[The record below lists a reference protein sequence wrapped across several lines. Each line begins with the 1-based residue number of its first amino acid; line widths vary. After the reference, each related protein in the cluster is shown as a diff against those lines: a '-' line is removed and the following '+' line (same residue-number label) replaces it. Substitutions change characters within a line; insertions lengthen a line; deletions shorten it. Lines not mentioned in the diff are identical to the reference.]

1 MPRGRGAATKGPIT
15 QEIGMGFK
23 YFLMNNTDGRIVL
36 TFNRPEKLNAVTYDM
51 GLEFREILQQI
62 NEDHD
67 SRVVI
72 ITGAGKG
79 FCSGAD
85 VSGTEQ
91 KQSLNAW
98 TGLWDGIFLQMRALR
113 RPIIGAVN
121 GVSAG
126 LGFSLAAACDIR
138 IASEQARFTAIFVR
152 RALGVD
158 CGLSYTLPRIVGLSN
173 AFRMMY
179 TGDIIDAQTALGM
192 GLVSE
197 VVPAEEL
204 LSTAD
209 ALAAQIAANPPLTVS
224 AIRRVTYAAQESPL
238 QTMLGMEFHTNR
250 MLMHTEDYT
259 EGIKSFQEKRAPT
272 FRGR

>member
-1 MPRGRGAATKGPIT
+1 
-15 QEIGMGFK
+15 MGLK

-36 TFNRPEKLNAVTYDM
+36 TFNRPEKLNAVTHDM

-67 SRVVI
+67 SRVLI

-91 KQSLNAW
+91 KQSQNAW
-98 TGLWDGIFLQMRALR
+98 TGLWERNFLDMRSLR
-113 RPIIGAVN
+113 RPIIGAIN

-158 CGLSYTLPRIVGLSN
+158 CGLSYVLPRIVGLSN

-179 TGDIIDAQTALGM
+179 TGEIIDAQTALGM

-250 MLMHTEDYT
+250 MLMHTEDYA
-259 EGIKSFQEKRAPT
+259 EGIESFQQKRAPT

>member
-1 MPRGRGAATKGPIT
+1 
-15 QEIGMGFK
+15 MGLK
-23 YFLMNNTDGRIVL
+23 YFLMKNTDGRITL
-36 TFNRPEKLNAVTYDM
+36 TFNRPEKLNAVTHDM
-51 GLEFREILQQI
+51 GLEFREILQEI

-67 SRVVI
+67 SRVLI
-72 ITGAGKG
+72 ITGAGRG

-85 VSGTEQ
+85 VSGSDQ
-91 KQSLNAW
+91 KDSRNAW
-98 TGLWDGIFLQMRALR
+98 TGLWESNFLLMRGLR

-126 LGFSLAAACDIR
+126 MGFSLAAACDIR
-138 IASEQARFTAIFVR
+138 IASEDARFSAIFVR
-152 RALGVD
+152 RGLGVD

-179 TGDIIDAQTALGM
+179 TGEMVDAQRALGM

-197 VVPAEEL
+197 VVPADEL
-204 LSTAD
+204 LPTAD
-209 ALAAQIAANPPLTVS
+209 ALAAQIAGNPPLTVS
-224 AIRRVTYAAQESPL
+224 AIRRVTYAAQESPM

-250 MLMHTEDYT
+250 MLMHTEDYA
-259 EGIKSFQEKRAPT
+259 EGIESFQEKRAPT

>member
-1 MPRGRGAATKGPIT
+1 
-15 QEIGMGFK
+15 MGLK

-36 TFNRPEKLNAVTYDM
+36 TFNRPEKLNAVTHDM

-67 SRVVI
+67 SRVLI

-91 KQSLNAW
+91 KQSENAW
-98 TGLWDGIFLQMRALR
+98 TGVWERNFLEMRSLR
-113 RPIIGAVN
+113 RPIIGAIN

-126 LGFSLAAACDIR
+126 LGFSLATACDIR

-179 TGDIIDAQTALGM
+179 TGEIIDAQRALGM

-209 ALAAQIAANPPLTVS
+209 ALAAQIASNPPLTVS

-250 MLMHTEDYT
+250 MLMHTEDYA
-259 EGIKSFQEKRAPT
+259 EGIESFQQKRAPT

>member
-1 MPRGRGAATKGPIT
+1 
-15 QEIGMGFK
+15 MGLK

-36 TFNRPEKLNAVTYDM
+36 TFNRPEKLNAVTHDM

-67 SRVVI
+67 SRVLI

-98 TGLWDGIFLQMRALR
+98 TGVWERNFLDMRSLR
-113 RPIIGAVN
+113 RPIIGAIN

-126 LGFSLAAACDIR
+126 LGFSLAMACDIR

-158 CGLSYTLPRIVGLSN
+158 CGLSYVLPRIVGLSN

-179 TGDIIDAQTALGM
+179 TGEIIDAQTALGM

-204 LSTAD
+204 LSTPGDVCGAGVATADDAGYGVPHEPDAD
-209 ALAAQIAANPPLTVS
+209 AHGGL
-224 AIRRVTYAAQESPL
+224 RRGDRVVPAEAGADVQGSV
-238 QTMLGMEFHTNR
+238 
-250 MLMHTEDYT
+250 
-259 EGIKSFQEKRAPT
+259 
-272 FRGR
+272 GRIG